1 MHAATLF
8 KLIGKS
14 ENHIT
19 EGFTKK
25 VFPFFYSIKIKQDEK
40 II

>member
-25 VFPFFYSIKIKQDEK
+25 VFPFLSIQLKLNKMK
-40 II
+40 K